1 MYELFVLA
9 CLLSNPTQCVTLKD
23 LYSPHDTH
31 DKCLTR
37 AYVISHEIPEY
48 LPQYYA
54 KAYKCLDM
62 SKEGSKINT

>member
-9 CLLSNPTQCVTLKD
+9 CLISNPTKCVTLED
-23 LYSPHDTH
+23 L
-31 DKCLTR
+31 
-37 AYVISHEIPEY
+37 YVISSEIPEY